1 MIPNWN
7 LISNIYPINKTTK
20 ILFTNVIDIHSIYKS
35 HLINST
41 YLATPRTRL
50 EERIARRGDRLKSK
64 RKEKKRRMRTKK
76 KIFRGSESTYF
87 RMTSNGTFSK
97 GTVALAVRGEA
108 GWGWEA
114 GWRAKKRKGEEA
126 RTRKEKKAGR
136 QVGKSDESSWLV
148 ACGEVDGG
156 TVVRCKVNGLEPSRI
171 YSGAR
176 DLAVTWPFPRSIPKR
191 LYRFDRVSSKEKLSP
206 CCSPWQSEKHS
217 WGK

>member
-108 GWGWEA
+108 GVRG
-114 GWRAKKRKGEEA
+114 RLTSGEEEG
-126 RTRKEKKAGR
+126 RGSKNEERKE
-136 QVGKSDESSWLV
+136 
-148 ACGEVDGG
+148 
-156 TVVRCKVNGLEPSRI
+156 SR
-171 YSGAR
+171 
-176 DLAVTWPFPRSIPKR
+176 
-191 LYRFDRVSSKEKLSP
+191 
-206 CCSPWQSEKHS
+206 
-217 WGK
+217 

>member
-50 EERIARRGDRLKSK
+50 EERIARRGDRLKFK
-64 RKEKKRRMRTKK
+64 KKEKNEGWGRRRKFSAAAKVRIFEWLRTGRFQKGRLLSRWGEKR
-76 KIFRGSESTYF
+76 
-87 RMTSNGTFSK
+87 
-97 GTVALAVRGEA
+97 
-108 GWGWEA
+108 GWEA